1 MLLKFLDR
9 VYPPVISLIFVYLGF
24 TLGFDYKVKNF
35 DKILDS
41 SIVFGSIV
49 IGFLAALL
57 GILVTI
63 RDTDIVRE
71 IVKRNQMNTL
81 RYYYNET
88 LLIGFTIVF
97 TASTLHVLRETENLI
112 TLIVFYIWNLA
123 VFWFVPSTYR
133 IVSILMSVFFNA
145 NNSLERPK
153 SNKIDSK
160 EREEIRKN
168 LTKK

>member
-71 IVKRNQMNTL
+71 IVKRNQM
-81 RYYYNET
+81 
-88 LLIGFTIVF
+88 I
-97 TASTLHVLRETENLI
+97 H
-112 TLIVFYIWNLA
+112 
-123 VFWFVPSTYR
+123 
-133 IVSILMSVFFNA
+133 
-145 NNSLERPK
+145 
-153 SNKIDSK
+153 
-160 EREEIRKN
+160 
-168 LTKK
+168 